1 MNVNRMLSILLER
14 MHDLVTS
21 VDGQV
26 SRYVRIVHVG
36 GTRCVTWSIDRIIQ
50 IHARITWGVV
60 LILAIFFIFFLY
72 VWLPLPIR
80 SIVRLLFNVWLRRVQ
95 LWSVYPRSMSTTV
108 SGVMKTFVAVKQN
121 SVFWISHFWRIVVDV
136 WLTFLHYIGYI
147 GDFERSNKA
156 RATSR
161 TFICPWTIRRWPKE
175 CCIAIFNPWGAP
187 TKVRGGATGH

>member
-26 SRYVRIVHVG
+26 SRYVMIVHVG

-108 SGVMKTFVAVKQN
+108 SGVMKTFVAVKQTLFFEFLISEGLLSIFDWLFSII
-121 SVFWISHFWRIVVDV
+121 SVTLGISK
-136 WLTFLHYIGYI
+136 G
-147 GDFERSNKA
+147 
-156 RATSR
+156 
-161 TFICPWTIRRWPKE
+161 
-175 CCIAIFNPWGAP
+175 P
-187 TKVRGGATGH
+187 TKRGRRHAHLFVLGPSGRGRRSAALLFSILGVHPQR